1 MSIRMLWHIFL
12 FLNYLFI
19 RILNFSASS
28 CHYTASTSR
37 MSRGGSISRIY
48 MLYLYPQTECWD
60 LCVNSPVCVHS
71 RYYSYLGSSL
81 HLVLKIA
88 YYFLLTLVVPS
99 SHFPKWLFQTI
110 SKVVKLPTE
119 FPIFTPSIRCC
130 LVVEVIRYI
139 ISSFIYFQHTNL

>member
-19 RILNFSASS
+19 KILNFSASS

-88 YYFLLTLVVPS
+88 YYFLLTLVIPS
-99 SHFPKWLFQTI
+99 SHFPKLLFQTI

-119 FPIFTPSIRCC
+119 FPIFTPSIRSC